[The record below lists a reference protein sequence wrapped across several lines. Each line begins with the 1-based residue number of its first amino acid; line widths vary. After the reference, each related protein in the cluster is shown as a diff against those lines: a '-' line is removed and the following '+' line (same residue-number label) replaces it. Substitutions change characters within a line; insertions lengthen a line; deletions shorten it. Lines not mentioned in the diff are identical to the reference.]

1 MDIVLSFYE
10 DFVSQAY
17 YNTLV
22 DNHNNSAQKQSPG
35 CVMLKKVFLK
45 ISQKFTGKHMCQSL
59 LFNKVAGPRPATLI
73 KKRLWHRSFPG
84 NFAKFLR
91 TPFTIEHL
99 GWLLL
104 RDLQRL
110 EVMQY
115 LLCQVILTSH

>member
-1 MDIVLSFYE
+1 MVLSFCE

-22 DNHNNSAQKQSPG
+22 DSHNNNAQKQSPG

-73 KKRLWHRSFPG
+73 KKRLWHRCFPV

-91 TPFTIEHL
+91 TSFSIEHL

-104 RDLQRL
+104 RDLQGL

-115 LLCQVILTSH
+115 LLCQVVLTSH